1 MPALNAATPAAAAT
15 LTTTAS
21 SKWKDKKHH
30 ACSEFLAGDELVT
43 IVPSFSYPKPL
54 ELISRP
60 SVGPFQAGLET
71 SVPLWLA
78 LLLRQKCLCR
88 IQAPSWMDVSVLRSI
103 LHEEQTTETF
113 SKRLPFRY
121 LETSRSLLATSE
133 SVTDQPDAVRILLQD
148 ISTVRTDKI
157 RRNLHTLSEQA
168 LATPH
173 TLPVIEVTGISSL
186 EIATVAPFCTKAFQH
201 HLLLSRPEP
210 STLPKQKTM
219 TSSQATSTT
228 SSLSSP
234 RPAPPSRV
242 RRRFR

>member
-71 SVPLWLA
+71 SVPLWLV
-78 LLLRQKCLCR
+78 LLSRQKRLCQ
-88 IQAPSWMDVSVLRSI
+88 IQAPSSMEVSVLRSI
-103 LHEEQTTETF
+103 LHKEQTTETYLI
-113 SKRLPFRY
+113 RLPCRY
-121 LETSRSLLATSE
+121 LETSRSLLATGE
-133 SVTDQPDAVRILLQD
+133 SVMDQPDAVRILLQD
-148 ISTVRTDKI
+148 ICTVRTDKI
-157 RRNLHTLSEQA
+157 RRNLHTLSEEA

-173 TLPVIEVTGISSL
+173 TLPVIEVTDISSL
-186 EIATVAPFCTKAFQH
+186 ETATVSSSCTKACQH
-201 HLLLSRPEP
+201 HLLLSRPER
-210 STLPKQKTM
+210 STLSKQKTM
-219 TSSQATSTT
+219 TSSQATTTT

-234 RPAPPSRV
+234 TPPPTSRV